1 MIMKEILQETAEDDD
16 SPIHLPHFDSSGTD
30 DDLDELEEG
39 EIDMTKQNLG
49 EQPVADDELSSKT
62 SPAETKTDAL
72 GDDADTDEDEE
83 EEDEDAFKKLERE
96 VNTDKL
102 IDHHPDI
109 LQNNYQEIL
118 TMCKLIRNDKGVIVD
133 ALHKTYPFLSKYE
146 YARIIGIRTKQLNNG
161 ADPFVE
167 VERNIIDGFTI
178 ATMELE
184 AKKLPFIIARPLPNG
199 SKEYW
204 KLQDLELVHF

>member
-1 MIMKEILQETAEDDD
+1 MSDLEDDHEGNTSETAEDDD

-146 YARIIGIRTKQLNNG
+146 YARIIGIRTKQLNN
-161 ADPFVE
+161 
-167 VERNIIDGFTI
+167 
-178 ATMELE
+178 
-184 AKKLPFIIARPLPNG
+184 
-199 SKEYW
+199 
-204 KLQDLELVHF
+204 VHFPTVVKSIGNYKIWN